1 VLTAYYF
8 IYFLLI
14 VPITG
19 WREKTLPMPDSIS
32 TPVLP
37 KAGAVAPA
45 E

>member
-1 VLTAYYF
+1 MRPRTLT
-8 IYFLLI
+8 FLLI

-19 WREKTLPMPDSIS
+19 WRETTLPMPESIS

-37 KAGAVAPA
+37 EGGAVAPA